1 MRLTKHI
8 LLLLAGIF
16 LLITSCTE
24 KQLTLDVMTY
34 NIRNNNNPDADGSNF
49 WPYRKDF
56 AANMIRFYDVDIIGT
71 QEVLVSQLNDL
82 LQALPGYNYIGVARD
97 DGKESGEFCA
107 LFFKEEKFEL
117 LEGNTYW
124 LSEDPSATGVKGWD
138 ANCVRVVTWA
148 IFKDKSTG
156 KKFAFFNTH
165 LDHRGEVARV
175 ESAKL
180 LVRKVDELSKGLPV
194 IVTGDFNAVPG
205 SEPVKIITD
214 QSRDNAL
221 IDTRSLATLVYGPAW
236 TAHDFGRTSM
246 ENRRIIDYV
255 FVNDR
260 VKVEKYAVIAE
271 MLDSTYLSDHNPVLV
286 TLGL

>member
-1 MRLTKHI
+1 M
-8 LLLLAGIF
+8 
-16 LLITSCTE
+16 
-24 KQLTLDVMTY
+24 
-34 NIRNNNNPDADGSNF
+34 
-49 WPYRKDF
+49 
-56 AANMIRFYDVDIIGT
+56 
-71 QEVLVSQLNDL
+71 
-82 LQALPGYNYIGVARD
+82 
-97 DGKESGEFCA
+97 
-107 LFFKEEKFEL
+107 
-117 LEGNTYW
+117 
-124 LSEDPSATGVKGWD
+124 
-138 ANCVRVVTWA
+138 
-148 IFKDKSTG
+148 
-156 KKFAFFNTH
+156 
-165 LDHRGEVARV
+165 ARV